1 MLKLP
6 LLQCL
11 RQIFPNAQITWL
23 AGKGNSIFRTE
34 LSSIASG
41 LIDNIYEEDFGS
53 NILDLFKKNKFGTY
67 DIVIDTQKRFLTT
80 LILQKIKTKI
90 FVSSCANY
98 LFSDLIP
105 ENPDEKNIS
114 QHLVNLSEVLSPL
127 SLIHI

>member
-6 LLQCL
+6 LLKCL

-67 DIVIDTQKRFLTT
+67 DIVIDTQKKDF
-80 LILQKIKTKI
+80 
-90 FVSSCANY
+90 
-98 LFSDLIP
+98 
-105 ENPDEKNIS
+105 
-114 QHLVNLSEVLSPL
+114 
-127 SLIHI
+127 